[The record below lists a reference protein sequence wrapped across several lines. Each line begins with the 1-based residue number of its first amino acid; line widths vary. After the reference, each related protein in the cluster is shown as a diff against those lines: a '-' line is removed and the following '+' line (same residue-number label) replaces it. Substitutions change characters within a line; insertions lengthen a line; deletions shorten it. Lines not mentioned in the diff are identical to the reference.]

1 MQNEQW
7 GTQYPWP
14 LASYFGDSM
23 DAIGVG
29 ISKRLPNV
37 DEILDSI
44 CQVEIEFHE
53 DLIAMLKTAQDP
65 YYAVKRVPKWN
76 GIDVVVAPPARPPVQ
91 ITTQD
96 GQFLADFDQ
105 FIKDGRPKVE
115 GRWGRWAAVLS

>member
-23 DAIGVG
+23 DA
-29 ISKRLPNV
+29 
-37 DEILDSI
+37 
-44 CQVEIEFHE
+44 
-53 DLIAMLKTAQDP
+53 
-65 YYAVKRVPKWN
+65 VKRVPIWN
-76 GIDVVVAPPARPPVQ
+76 GIDVLVEPPAREP
-91 ITTQD
+91 IRLNTEHEK
-96 GQFLADFDQ
+96 FLANFDQ